1 MRELLSRE
9 QVAFTV
15 KNIEEDDRAY
25 DELIARG
32 VRVVPLTIIGDRA
45 LKGYDP
51 AAIMDALAVLRDR
64 TPTDDPASSGPTT
77 ARTPSQ

>member
-1 MRELLSRE
+1 MKELLSSE
-9 QVAFTV
+9 QVPFTV
-15 KNIEEDDRAY
+15 KNIEEDDSAY

-51 AAIMDALAVLRDR
+51 AAIRDALAALRARPSPDG
-64 TPTDDPASSGPTT
+64 PASSGPTT
-77 ARTPSQ
+77 ARTPFE

>member
-1 MRELLSRE
+1 VKELLSRE

-15 KNIEEDDRAY
+15 KNVEEDDRAY

-32 VRVVPLTIIGDRA
+32 VRVVPLTLIGDRV

-51 AAIMDALAVLRDR
+51 VAIMDALATLRDQ
-64 TPTDDPASSGPTT
+64 PSTDDPASSDPTA
-77 ARTPSQ
+77 ARTPSE